1 MRFEIPCCLYGWYS
15 RTRQTFL
22 TNLKYLYLPAFRQL
36 IPMLSVDLA
45 FCIGNSDFLQSL
57 LHFHFKH
64 CRALLFKMMQ
74 LLIQAWLQLDS
85 NKNLLTKNLQ
95 TRTQRGFSGRYIVSI
110 NITDEIISVQSTN
123 KTRK

>member
-1 MRFEIPCCLYGWYS
+1 
-15 RTRQTFL
+15 
-22 TNLKYLYLPAFRQL
+22 
-36 IPMLSVDLA
+36 MLSVDLA

-57 LHFHFKH
+57 LYFHFKH